1 MIFPVKVPYTVGPDI
16 AKYEG
21 AAFNAHPDPIYL
33 FEKKKELA
41 INELQI
47 CGSISAEHLHHFN
60 TFCGFDVNTTLPE
73 ICTQL
78 EEDVAILKDGFLQS
92 IGFCFPSG
100 FYPTKK
106 LGLSFFD
113 MHLPV
118 GDGDTLRKSSEKV
131 SALISKKDAMFRRHV
146 WTLTSLPSLSQLPSY
161 TKPVPQ
167 TIDDLYF
174 RTETQTT
181 VGIDGSICLFFV
193 KVDMHPLQQVW
204 EDPSKRQRIVESIN
218 SMSEAV
224 LEYKNLAEIKSIVN
238 HYMI

>member
-16 AKYEG
+16 VKYEG
-21 AAFNAHPDPIYL
+21 PAFNVHPDPAYL
-33 FEKKKELA
+33 LEKKKELEV
-41 INELQI
+41 NEHQI
-47 CGSISAEHLHHFN
+47 CGSISTDYLHHLN
-60 TFCGFDVNTTLPE
+60 AFCGFDINTTLPE

-78 EEDVAILKDGFLQS
+78 EEDVAVLKDGFLQS

-100 FYPTKK
+100 FYPTQK
-106 LGLSFFD
+106 LGLSFFE

-118 GDGDTLRKSSEKV
+118 GDGETLRRSSEKV
-131 SALISKKDAMFRRHV
+131 SALISKKDAMFRRYV

-204 EDPSKRQRIVESIN
+204 DDPVKRQSIIDSIN
-218 SMSEAV
+218 SMSDAV
-224 LEYKNLAEIKSIVN
+224 IAYKNLAQIKSIVN
-238 HYMI
+238 A

>member
-16 AKYEG
+16 VKYEG
-21 AAFNAHPDPIYL
+21 PAFNVHPDPAYL
-33 FEKKKELA
+33 LEKKKELA
-41 INELQI
+41 VNEHHI
-47 CGSISAEHLHHFN
+47 CGSISTDYLHHLN
-60 TFCGFDVNTTLPE
+60 AFCGFDLNVSLPE
-73 ICTQL
+73 ICIRL

-100 FYPTKK
+100 FYPKQK

-118 GDGDTLRKSSEKV
+118 GDGETLRRSSEKV
-131 SALISKKDAMFRRHV
+131 SALISKKDAMFRRYV

-167 TIDDLYF
+167 TIDSLYF

-181 VGIDGSICLFFV
+181 VGVDGQICLFFV
-193 KVDMHPLQQVW
+193 KVAMHPLQEVW
-204 EDPSKRQRIVESIN
+204 DDVGKRQSIIDSIN
-218 SMSEAV
+218 SMSDAV
-224 LEYKNLAEIKSIVN
+224 IAYKNLAQIKGIVN
-238 HYMI
+238 S

>member
-1 MIFPVKVPYTVGPDI
+1 M
-16 AKYEG
+16 
-21 AAFNAHPDPIYL
+21 HPDPAYL
-33 FEKKKELA
+33 LEKKKELEV
-41 INELQI
+41 NEHQI
-47 CGSISAEHLHHFN
+47 CGSISTDYLHHLN
-60 TFCGFDVNTTLPE
+60 AFCGFDINTTLPE

-78 EEDVAILKDGFLQS
+78 EEDVAVLKDGFLQS

-100 FYPTKK
+100 FYPTQK
-106 LGLSFFD
+106 LGLSFFE

-118 GDGDTLRKSSEKV
+118 GDGETLRRSSEKV
-131 SALISKKDAMFRRHV
+131 SALISKKDAMFRRYV

-204 EDPSKRQRIVESIN
+204 DDTVKRQSIIDSIN
-218 SMSEAV
+218 SMSDAV
-224 LEYKNLAEIKSIVN
+224 LDYKNLSDIKNIVN
-238 HYMI
+238 S

>member
-16 AKYEG
+16 VKYQG
-21 AAFNAHPDPIYL
+21 VAFNADPDPVYL
-33 FEKKKELA
+33 LEKKKEL
-41 INELQI
+41 ELHVTHV
-47 CGSISAEHLHHFN
+47 CGTISNDYLHHLN
-60 TFCGFDVNTTLPE
+60 AFCGFDVNTRLPE
-73 ICTQL
+73 LCVRL
-78 EEDVAILKDGFLQS
+78 EEDVAILKDGHLHT

-118 GDGDTLRKSSEKV
+118 GDGENLRRSSEKV
-131 SALISKKDAMFRRHV
+131 TALISKQDTMFRRHV

-161 TKPVPQ
+161 VKPVPKSI
-167 TIDDLYF
+167 TDLYF

-181 VGIDGSICLFFV
+181 VGIGGDICLFFV
-193 KVDMHPLQQVW
+193 KVNMHPLQQVW
-204 EDPSKRQRIVESIN
+204 EDLSKRQWILESIN

-224 LEYKNLAEIKSIVN
+224 LDYKNLGIIKEIVN
-238 HYMI
+238 E

>member
-16 AKYEG
+16 VKYEG
-21 AAFNAHPDPIYL
+21 PAFNVHPDPVYL
-33 FEKKKELA
+33 SEKKKELA
-41 INELQI
+41 LNEHQI
-47 CGSISAEHLHHFN
+47 CGSISDNYLHHLN
-60 TFCGFDVNTTLPE
+60 AFCGFDLNVSLPQ
-73 ICTQL
+73 ICAQL
-78 EEDVAILKDGFLQS
+78 EEDVAILKVGYLQS

-100 FYPTKK
+100 FYPAQK

-118 GDGDTLRKSSEKV
+118 GDGETLRRSSEKV

-161 TKPVPQ
+161 TKPVAQ
-167 TIDDLYF
+167 SINDLYF

-181 VGIDGSICLFFV
+181 VGVDGSICLFFV
-193 KVDMHPLQQVW
+193 KVDMHPLLQVW
-204 EDPSKRQRIVESIN
+204 DDKEKRQMVVESIN

-224 LEYKNLAEIKSIVN
+224 ITYKNLHLIKEIVN
-238 HYMI
+238 K

>member
-21 AAFNAHPDPIYL
+21 AAFNAHPDPGYL
-33 FEKKKELA
+33 LEKKKEL
-41 INELQI
+41 ELHRTHV
-47 CGSISAEHLHHFN
+47 CGTISNDYLHYLN
-60 TFCGFDVNTTLPE
+60 AFCGFDIKTSLPQ

-78 EEDVAILKDGFLQS
+78 EEDVAILKDGYLNT

-100 FYPTKK
+100 FYPAQK

-118 GDGDTLRKSSEKV
+118 GDGETLRHSSEKV
-131 SALISKKDAMFRRHV
+131 SALISKKDAMFRRYV

-161 TKPVPQ
+161 TRPTPQ
-167 TIDDLYF
+167 SIEDLYF

-181 VGIDGSICLFFV
+181 VGIGGDTCLFFV
-193 KVDMHPLQQVW
+193 KVNMHPLQEVW
-204 EDPSKRQRIVESIN
+204 DDPNKRQMIVDSIN
-218 SMSEAV
+218 SMSEAA
-224 LEYKNLAEIKSIVN
+224 LDYKNLAVIKRIIN
-238 HYMI
+238 H

>member
-16 AKYEG
+16 VKYEG
-21 AAFNAHPDPIYL
+21 AAFNIHPDPSYL
-33 FEKKKELA
+33 LEKKKEL
-41 INELQI
+41 ELYGGHI
-47 CGSISAEHLHHFN
+47 CGSISTNYLHHLN
-60 TFCGFDVNTTLPE
+60 AFCSFDLNTTLPQ
-73 ICTQL
+73 ICAQL

-100 FYPTKK
+100 FYPTQK

-118 GDGDTLRKSSEKV
+118 GDGETLRRSSEKV
-131 SALISKKDAMFRRHV
+131 SALISKQDAMFRRYV

-161 TKPVPQ
+161 QKPVPQ
-167 TIDDLYF
+167 SIHDLYF

-181 VGIDGSICLFFV
+181 VGVDGQICLFFV
-193 KVDMHPLQQVW
+193 KVDMYPLEQVW
-204 EDPSKRQRIVESIN
+204 DDLQKRSLVIESIN

-224 LEYKNLAEIKSIVN
+224 LEYKNLAYIKTIIN
-238 HYMI
+238 K

>member
-16 AKYEG
+16 VKYEG
-21 AAFNAHPDPIYL
+21 PAFNVHPDPAYL
-33 FEKKKELA
+33 LEKKKELEV
-41 INELQI
+41 NEHQI
-47 CGSISAEHLHHFN
+47 CGCISTNYLHHLN
-60 TFCGFDVNTTLPE
+60 AFCGFDLSVSLPE
-73 ICTQL
+73 ICIRL

-100 FYPTKK
+100 FYPTQK

-118 GDGDTLRKSSEKV
+118 GDGETLRRSSEKV
-131 SALISKKDAMFRRHV
+131 SALISKKDAMFRRYV
-146 WTLTSLPSLSQLPSY
+146 WTLTSLPTLSQLPSY

-204 EDPSKRQRIVESIN
+204 DDVGKRQSIIDSIN
-218 SMSEAV
+218 SMSEVVIA
-224 LEYKNLAEIKSIVN
+224 YKNLALIKEIVN
-238 HYMI
+238 T

>member
-16 AKYEG
+16 VKYEG
-21 AAFNAHPDPIYL
+21 PAFNVHPDPVYL
-33 FEKKKELA
+33 SEKNKELEL
-41 INELQI
+41 NEHQI
-47 CGSISAEHLHHFN
+47 CGSISDNYLHHLN
-60 TFCGFDVNTTLPE
+60 AFCGFDLNVSLPG
-73 ICTQL
+73 ICLKL
-78 EEDVAILKDGFLQS
+78 EEDVAILKDGYLQS

-100 FYPTKK
+100 FYPIQK

-118 GDGDTLRKSSEKV
+118 GDGETLRKSSEKV

-161 TKPVPQ
+161 TKPVAQ
-167 TIDDLYF
+167 SIDDLYF

-204 EDPSKRQRIVESIN
+204 DDKEKRQMVVESIN
-218 SMSEAV
+218 SMSEIV
-224 LEYKNLAEIKSIVN
+224 VTYKNLHLIKEIVN
-238 HYMI
+238 K

>member
-16 AKYEG
+16 VKFEG
-21 AAFNAHPDPIYL
+21 PAFNVHPDPAYL
-33 FEKKKELA
+33 SEKKKELK

-47 CGSISAEHLHHFN
+47 CGSINNDYLLHLN
-60 TFCGFDVNTTLPE
+60 AYCGFDPNTKLPE
-73 ICTQL
+73 TCVQL
-78 EEDVAILKDGFLQS
+78 EEDIAILKDGYLQS

-100 FYPTKK
+100 FYPAQK

-118 GDGDTLRKSSEKV
+118 RDGETLRRSSEKV
-131 SALISKKDAMFRRHV
+131 SALISKQDAMFRRHV

-161 TKPVPQ
+161 TRPVPQ
-167 TIDDLYF
+167 SINDLYF

-181 VGIDGSICLFFV
+181 VGIDGHICLFFV

-204 EDPSKRQRIVESIN
+204 DDSGKRQLIVDSIN

-224 LEYKNLAEIKSIVN
+224 IAYKNLSHIKRIVN
-238 HYMI
+238 